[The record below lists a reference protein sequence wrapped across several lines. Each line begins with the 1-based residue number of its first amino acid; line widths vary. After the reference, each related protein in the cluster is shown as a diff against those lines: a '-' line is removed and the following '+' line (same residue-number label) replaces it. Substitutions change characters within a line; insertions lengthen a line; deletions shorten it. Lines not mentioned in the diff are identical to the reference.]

1 MSKQRRGFTIVE
13 LLIVIVVIGILAA
26 ITIVAFNGVTQRAR
40 VATISSDLEGA
51 AKQLAIDQTLNS
63 AYPATAAAANGG
75 AGLKA
80 SPGTTYQYAVDNTAS
95 PQTFCITAT
104 NCTTSYYSSSTNN
117 VPTVGA
123 CAGQGSGGVA
133 AVTNLMPNPSAETG
147 TTGFGA
153 SGGATISSVTDWAAS
168 GSRSFKVTTTTSTNQ
183 GDMRV
188 ASGGLGSL
196 PLGLQ
201 AGHTYTLSAQVR
213 IPVTITGGY
222 DRAPGILWWYSTDGS
237 TYIQAFGPKVPS
249 AAGTYSTS
257 YTFAVPSNAVGANIG
272 FGVASS
278 TSGQVVYYDSIML
291 TEGTVL
297 YNYAD
302 GSSPNWIWNG
312 TPNASTSTGPPQ

>member
-63 AYPATAAAANGG
+63 AYPATAAAAKGG

-104 NCTTSYYSSSTNN
+104 NGTTSYYSSSTNN
-117 VPTVGA
+117 VPTAGA
-123 CAGQGSGGVA
+123 CAGQGADGVA
-133 AVTNLMPNPSAETG
+133 AITNLATNPSVEASLSGWSSKRGTGTSDTSTAFSGVTSLKYVADG
-147 TTGFGA
+147 TTGSNYIALTTLTGDISGQTVNA
-153 SGGATISSVTDWAAS
+153 SFAVKSAAVSEPIEARLYCYSAGGVILSTTDGPTI
-168 GSRSFKVTTTTSTNQ
+168 TSTSSAWV
-183 GDMRV
+183 RPSVSAV
-188 ASGGLGSL
+188 A
-196 PLGLQ
+196 P
-201 AGHTYTLSAQVR
+201 
-213 IPVTITGGY
+213 
-222 DRAPGILWWYSTDGS
+222 
-237 TYIQAFGPKVPS
+237 
-249 AAGTYSTS
+249 AGTTYVAVYALFTNATLPAGTS
-257 YTFAVPSNAVGANIG
+257 SWFDAYMVWLGGKNSA
-272 FGVASS
+272 
-278 TSGQVVYYDSIML
+278 
-291 TEGTVL
+291 
-297 YNYAD
+297 YAD

>member
-104 NCTTSYYSSSTNN
+104 NGTTSYYSSSTNN

-188 ASGGLGSL
+188 ASGGLGS
-196 PLGLQ
+196 PL
-201 AGHTYTLSAQVR
+201 AR
-213 IPVTITGGY
+213 
-222 DRAPGILWWYSTDGS
+222 
-237 TYIQAFGPKVPS
+237 
-249 AAGTYSTS
+249 
-257 YTFAVPSNAVGANIG
+257 
-272 FGVASS
+272 ASS
-278 TSGQVVYYDSIML
+278 RAHL
-291 TEGTVL
+291 HTVS
-297 YNYAD
+297 
-302 GSSPNWIWNG
+302 SSPNSSHDHWWLRQSSGNSLVVLNGRQHIHPGFWPQSTVSSWYLLDQLHVRCSVQRRWSKYWIRCRLKHIWPG
-312 TPNASTSTGPPQ
+312 RLL